1 MLANTINVASW
12 LLLNAL
18 VPGSLPESVT
28 KQHTDDQFV
37 QWPAINS
44 TAQWNVMFSSI
55 KLLRFFRKIFFK
67 FFRIFRNS
75 IKALIDCQL
84 ARHHLQPLFELCT
97 TVRLKCLGMLVER
110 GKEGFCP
117 LNIFC

>member
-37 QWPAINS
+37 QWSPINS
-44 TAQWNVMFSSI
+44 AAQWNVMFSSI
-55 KLLRFFRKIFFK
+55 KLLRFTEESFFK
-67 FFRIFRNS
+67 FFEFLEI
-75 IKALIDCQL
+75 Q
-84 ARHHLQPLFELCT
+84 
-97 TVRLKCLGMLVER
+97 
-110 GKEGFCP
+110 
-117 LNIFC
+117 